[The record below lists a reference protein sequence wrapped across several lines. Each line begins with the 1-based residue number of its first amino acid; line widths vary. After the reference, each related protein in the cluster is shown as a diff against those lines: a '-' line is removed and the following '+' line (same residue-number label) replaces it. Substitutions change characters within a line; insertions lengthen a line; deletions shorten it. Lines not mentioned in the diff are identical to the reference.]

1 MNLEFK
7 IKQLETENYKLK
19 QEIEEL
25 KSRLTQLEYA
35 LGEAV
40 RRL

>member
-1 MNLEFK
+1 MNLQEK
-7 IKQLETENYKLK
+7 IKQLETENFKLK
-19 QEIEEL
+19 QENEEL
-25 KSRLTQLEYA
+25 KSKLIQLEYA